1 MAKKVAREALHKHW
15 VHSHEEDTAD
25 TMVFRPFDYD
35 FPLSRG
41 RTSFELHSEGKLMQ
55 HGGVAPDDRK
65 QRTPGRW
72 ELRDDDK
79 LAFYT
84 DASAQ
89 PSQVLHIKSIDKDRL
104 VVKK

>member
-1 MAKKVAREALHKHW
+1 MGKVAKEALHKHW

-41 RTSFELHSEGKLMQ
+41 RSSFELHSEGKLMQ

-72 ELRDDDK
+72 ELHDDDK

-104 VVKK
+104 VVKR

>member
-1 MAKKVAREALHKHW
+1 MGKVAKEALHQHW

-41 RTSFELHSEGKLMQ
+41 RASFELQSEGKLMQ
-55 HGGVAPDDRK
+55 HGGIAPDDRT

-72 ELRDDDK
+72 ELQGDDK

-84 DASAQ
+84 EQSAQ
-89 PSQVLHIKSIDKDRL
+89 PSRVLQIKSIDKDRL